1 MNTFDTLICFFFFS
15 LWGRN
20 TGLINAEI
28 LGRTGKEGGNITV
41 KCKFSFSGKKKI
53 FCKEPCEQGDILIE
67 TTDVT
72 AESGRY
78 SIEYKE
84 GMYPVRSTILYVS
97 ITKLNKSD
105 AGKYRCGLHRSYTAN
120 PTYWEIEIT
129 VEEAPISSQP
139 TTTVQ
144 PFSAS
149 VPSASTETTT
159 QSVSSS
165 TGSCTPP
172 SAPPEASGELLY
184 VGLSLAVM
192 IVVLLAAALIL
203 CRKRTSKP
211 KDHLVD
217 TMNPNGIED
226 NRVYE
231 EIREEDR
238 RSTSPPVDISSLYT
252 SVKYT
257 KQNETTDVYSFATAA
272 TSQETAEDASN
283 KLIYSEVHFDE
294 ASLSSAACGE
304 TDNVIYSVRGAEGP
318 PR

>member
-1 MNTFDTLICFFFFS
+1 MNNLETLICFLFFTLGS
-15 LWGRN
+15 RN

-28 LGRTGKEGGNITV
+28 RTGKEGGNITV
-41 KCKFSFSGKKKI
+41 GCKFSFSGKTKI

-84 GMYPVRSTILYVS
+84 GTFLVRSTVLYVS

-129 VEEAPISSQP
+129 VEEA
-139 TTTVQ
+139 
-144 PFSAS
+144 S

-172 SAPPEASGELLY
+172 SAPPEGTKTTQKTQTTTASGELLY

-217 TMNPNGIED
+217 TMNPNDTED

-238 RSTSPPVDISSLYT
+238 RSTSPP
-252 SVKYT
+252 
-257 KQNETTDVYSFATAA
+257 
-272 TSQETAEDASN
+272 AEDASN

-318 PR
+318 PC

>member
-172 SAPPEASGELLY
+172 SAPPEGTKTTQKTQTTTASGELLY

-238 RSTSPPVDISSLYT
+238 RSTSPP
-252 SVKYT
+252 
-257 KQNETTDVYSFATAA
+257 
-272 TSQETAEDASN
+272 AEDASN